1 MTKRRDRG
9 DGGIDERGPNNY
21 RLRYRIK
28 GQRFSVTFRG
38 TLQEARKK
46 LRALLRSGDTGEH
59 VAPDK
64 ITVGAWIEQ
73 WLSIGAPGRQ
83 RKRVGRRSLER
94 YGELVR
100 CHVVPTLGTRPLQQL
115 QATEID
121 ALYTRLEDKV
131 SPRTARHVH
140 DVFKSCLG
148 TAVRSGL
155 LQNNPMARV
164 MKVPSPGEADHGIA
178 LDPDQLRVLVEG
190 FRGSTLY
197 PIVCVAAFTAPAAMK
212 SWRCAGPIST
222 RKQRRCA
229 SSGPSK
235 AFTASSSLSRVRRP
249 NAASAR
255 LPSMTI
261 WSVSWSPIV
270 TSICASRPASLMA
283 SPSIWAS

>member
-148 TAVRSGL
+148 TPCAQDRCKTI
-155 LQNNPMARV
+155 RW
-164 MKVPSPGEADHGIA
+164 
-178 LDPDQLRVLVEG
+178 
-190 FRGSTLY
+190 
-197 PIVCVAAFTAPAAMK
+197 PA
-212 SWRCAGPIST
+212 
-222 RKQRRCA
+222 
-229 SSGPSK
+229 
-235 AFTASSSLSRVRRP
+235 
-249 NAASAR
+249 
-255 LPSMTI
+255 
-261 WSVSWSPIV
+261 
-270 TSICASRPASLMA
+270 
-283 SPSIWAS
+283 